1 MERRTAKDL
10 DGGPGPISILSRTSS
25 PSSRLFGVPIQRLA
39 MVESAESI
47 LAARYELTE
56 HAATPPMRPFRLR
69 T

>member
-1 MERRTAKDL
+1 MERGTAEDL
-10 DGGPGPISILSRTSS
+10 DAGAGPISILFQTSS
-25 PSSRLFGVPIQRLA
+25 PSLRLFGVPVQRLT

-47 LAARYELTE
+47 LAAHYELTE